1 MEATSLTGGAP
12 REAPVGILVGGGVPV
27 SRQDVSVDTSY
38 VTGGTVATR
47 RHRGLRPEEVV
58 EIMGVIL
65 PPGAGFPDGLPVEPT
80 SLMNAP
86 NPIGTRLQRI
96 PGQGNLGASTR
107 AAGDATLNL
116 TSGIGGGIPWA
127 RDPGLVQRLQLAT
140 IAKVRWEREQLR
152 RQLAKAR
159 ATRPATAPADRDR
172 LDRLEALAAQ
182 LRRESERLSREGK
195 ELRRR
200 REQWEAD
207 MVAQTTFIALTQT
220 MDPSLYEPPP
230 EPESQQ

>member
-1 MEATSLTGGAP
+1 MGI
-12 REAPVGILVGGGVPV
+12 PVGEGVPV
-27 SRQDVSVDTSY
+27 SRQDVAIDTSY

-80 SLMNAP
+80 SQMNTP
-86 NPIGTRLQRI
+86 DPTGTRFQRI
-96 PGQGNLGASTR
+96 PGRGNLGASAHT
-107 AAGDATLNL
+107 AGDTTLNP

-140 IAKVRWEREQLR
+140 IAKLRWERDQLR
-152 RQLAKAR
+152 RQLANAR
-159 ATRPATAPADRDR
+159 AALPATVPADRDR
-172 LDRLEALAAQ
+172 LDRLEVLAAQ
-182 LRRESERLSREGK
+182 LRRESERLSREGE

-200 REQWEAD
+200 R
-207 MVAQTTFIALTQT
+207 
-220 MDPSLYEPPP
+220 
-230 EPESQQ
+230 